1 MHAHPCKQ
9 LGNLRTGVVS
19 ECMIL
24 ASTEGYDTLCGIS
37 IPEVVGDAVSDPVL
51 LSIAQEAAGEN

>member
-1 MHAHPCKQ
+1 
-9 LGNLRTGVVS
+9 
-19 ECMIL
+19 MIL

-37 IPEVVGDAVSDPVL
+37 IPEMVRDAVNDPVL